1 MAIKKIRDF
10 LKLISEKTLTPVVFL
25 LNKTGITPN
34 FITWS
39 GFFINAAGA
48 FFVFSGEFL
57 TGGFIILFG
66 SLFDLLDGT
75 LARKMDKKTRFGGFL
90 DSVTDRLS
98 EGVLYLALLVYY
110 SGINNLTGIILCYAV
125 MFSSF
130 LVSYIRA
137 RAGGLRIDC
146 SVGIFTRFER
156 MAVIIAGLLFNYV
169 IIALWI
175 IAVLSIITVIQRF
188 MLVNEQAKS

>member
-1 MAIKKIRDF
+1 MIVKKIRDF
-10 LKLISEKTLTPVVFL
+10 LKIASEKALSPVIIV

-34 FITWS
+34 FITWT

-48 FFVFSGEFL
+48 FFIFSGEFL

-66 SLFDLLDGT
+66 SLFDLLDGA
-75 LARKMDKKTRFGGFL
+75 LARQMNKKTKFGGFL

-110 SGINNLTGIILCYAV
+110 ADSGNITGTILCYTV

-137 RAGGLRIDC
+137 RAGGLKIDC
-146 SVGIFTRFER
+146 AAGIFTRFER
-156 MAVIIAGLLFNYV
+156 MTVIIAGLVLNYV